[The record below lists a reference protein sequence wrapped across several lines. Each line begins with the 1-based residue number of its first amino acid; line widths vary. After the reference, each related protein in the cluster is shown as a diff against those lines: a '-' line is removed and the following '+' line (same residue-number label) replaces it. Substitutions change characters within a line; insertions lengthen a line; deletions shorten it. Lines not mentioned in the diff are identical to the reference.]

1 MTIWNDQS
9 FQSQLQKP
17 YRSAS
22 SQILK
27 LKNLVTFMPTLV
39 EMKNIVKIYPNGV
52 IANKNVNFLVN
63 KGEIHALVGENGA
76 GKSTLMKILYGL
88 EQPTTGE
95 IKLNGQA
102 ISLASPHE
110 AIDRGIGM
118 VHQNFMLIP
127 SFTVAQ
133 NVVLGREPL
142 KGQFIDAEEAIR
154 ITESLAKEYGL
165 DVDVTARIET
175 TPVGMRQRVEILK
188 TLYRGADLLILDEP
202 TAVLTPQETDDL
214 FDAVRQL
221 VNQGKTVIFITHK
234 LVEVK
239 EISDRVT
246 VMRHGEVT
254 GDVNTVDVSEEDI
267 ARMMIGRAV
276 FLQIDKPAQ
285 QRGQAVAQIHNLG
298 YVSETGRPLLND
310 LTFNVYS
317 GEILGIAGVE
327 GNGQTELVEVLSGL
341 KPATTGEITVNG
353 QAIARQGARRVR
365 RAGVAHI
372 PEDRLTNGVAL
383 QSSIAEN
390 LVVDRY
396 YQPPFTQQGVMYPSQ
411 IRQHAE
417 KLMKQ
422 FDIRAAGYDAPIGSL
437 SGGNMQKVIV
447 AREFSAE
454 PALLIAAQPTRG
466 VDIGASEFVRG
477 QLVEKRNEGKAVLL
491 ISADLAEVMS
501 LADRIAVMYKGKIAG
516 IFQNGPELTEEELGL
531 YMLGIK
537 TQAPVEMQKMM

>member
-1 MTIWNDQS
+1 MAP
-9 FQSQLQKP
+9 F
-17 YRSAS
+17 
-22 SQILK
+22 
-27 LKNLVTFMPTLV
+27 V
-39 EMKNIVKIYPNGV
+39 EMKAISKVYPNGMV
-52 IANKNVNFLVN
+52 ANRQVDFAVD

-88 EQPTTGE
+88 EQPTSGE
-95 IKLNGQA
+95 IWLNGRQ
-102 ISLASPHE
+102 ITLASPHQ
-110 AIDRGIGM
+110 AIDLGIGM
-118 VHQNFMLIP
+118 VHQNFMLVP

-133 NVVLGREPL
+133 NIVLGREPRQ
-142 KGQFIDAEEAIR
+142 GRFVDDAEAIR
-154 ITESLAKEYGL
+154 ITERLASEYGL
-165 DVDVTARIET
+165 DVEANTPVES

-214 FDAVRQL
+214 FDAVRRL
-221 VNQGKTVIFITHK
+221 VQQGKTVIFITHK

-246 VMRHGEVT
+246 VMRHGQVT
-254 GDVNTVDVSEEDI
+254 GRVHTRDVSEEEI
-267 ARMMIGRAV
+267 ARMMVGREV
-276 FLQIDKPAQ
+276 FLNIPRPAQ
-285 QRGQAVAQIHNLG
+285 ARGAAVAQLRNLG
-298 YVSETGRPLLND
+298 YVAPTGRPMLHG
-310 LTFNVYS
+310 LTVNLYA

-327 GNGQTELVEVLSGL
+327 GNGQTELAEVLSGL
-341 KPATTGEITVNG
+341 KAATTGEILIQG
-353 QAIARQGARRVR
+353 QIATGNDARAMRQ
-365 RAGVAHI
+365 AGVAHI

-383 QSSIAEN
+383 TASIADN

-396 YQPPFTQQGVMYPSQ
+396 NQPPFTRGGVLSPQQ
-411 IRQHAE
+411 IRQQAE
-417 KLMKQ
+417 QLIQQ
-422 FDIRAAGYDAPIGSL
+422 FDIRAAGYGAPMRSL

-466 VDIGASEFVRG
+466 VDIGASEFVRA

-501 LADRIAVMYKGKIAG
+501 LADRIAVLYKGKIVG
-516 IFQNGPELTEEELGL
+516 IFANTPALTEQELGL

-537 TQAPVEMQKMM
+537 EQSAAELALLL